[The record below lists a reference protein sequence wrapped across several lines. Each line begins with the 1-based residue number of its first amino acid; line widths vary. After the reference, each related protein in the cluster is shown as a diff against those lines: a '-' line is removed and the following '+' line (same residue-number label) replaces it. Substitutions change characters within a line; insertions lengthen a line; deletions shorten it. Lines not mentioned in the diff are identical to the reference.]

1 MTHNFSYNPADLP
14 PVKPGIPYPLA
25 DGRTN
30 RMVQVGDITFD
41 EVDESNVDEAY
52 DNALAWIAWYEYL
65 SNSQVEAA

>member
-1 MTHNFSYNPADLP
+1 
-14 PVKPGIPYPLA
+14 
-25 DGRTN
+25 
-30 RMVQVGDITFD
+30 MVQVGDITFD